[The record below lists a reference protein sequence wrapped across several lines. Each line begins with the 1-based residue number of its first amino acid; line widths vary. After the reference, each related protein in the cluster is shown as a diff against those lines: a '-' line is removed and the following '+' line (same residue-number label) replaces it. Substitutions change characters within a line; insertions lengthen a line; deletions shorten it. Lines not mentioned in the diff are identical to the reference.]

1 MCAPSRIRTCG
12 LLLRRQL
19 LYPLSYRGWRG
30 YHSTPL
36 AAEPDQPNRYAAG
49 LAHDAPREPRVGR
62 QARRLH
68 GQERA
73 VQVRDVMTEAT
84 VTDSTT
90 DTLRSAAERMWRQQ
104 TGSLLVMDDGRL
116 AGIITERDLLRAVA
130 LGADL
135 ATATVDEAMTTE
147 VFTVSPDMPL
157 VDAAR
162 EMATRWIRHLPV
174 KDGGRLVG
182 MVSMRDVTGIFAA
195 LAPGTVSVEYEFDQL
210 VRERRLAR
218 IEPGDLD

>member
-1 MCAPSRIRTCG
+1 
-12 LLLRRQL
+12 
-19 LYPLSYRGWRG
+19 
-30 YHSTPL
+30 
-36 AAEPDQPNRYAAG
+36 
-49 LAHDAPREPRVGR
+49 
-62 QARRLH
+62 
-68 GQERA
+68 

-104 TGSLLVMDDGRL
+104 TGSLLVMDGERL

-130 LGADL
+130 LGANA

-147 VFTVSPDMPL
+147 VFTVPPDMSL
-157 VDAAR
+157 LDAAR

-174 KDGGRLVG
+174 EDDGRLVG

-195 LAPGTVSVEYEFDQL
+195 LAPGAVTVEHEFDQL

-218 IEPGDLD
+218 IEQGDLD